1 MKVDLFA
8 FSEGTSMDAE
18 QHRYSIFNIIV
29 EIVPAG
35 LPLFIQKAV
44 LSLIVKRAKH
54 EPDVVEG
61 KLSVFNNDDPIQ
73 EDMPVN
79 IEFNGKEVKILRLT
93 LSGIPVR
100 SPGVLTF
107 KYESE
112 EVNETLEVA
121 VIEPPVSTETG

>member
-1 MKVDLFA
+1 
-8 FSEGTSMDAE
+8 MDAE

-44 LSLIVKRAKH
+44 LSLLVKRAKH

-79 IEFNGKEVKILRLT
+79 IEFDGKEVKILRLT